1 MTTRSSRTCAR
12 AIKLASLR
20 SKYLVKYR
28 NTIGSDHILRYAM
41 HQLRGDDGGTISGRF
56 SSSALFHREGVGAN
70 IQQVMAAGSSAS
82 PWGYEEDDESHDDEI
97 YLIRELFVA
106 PVACLFFGSDA
117 MQIEYRKFAS
127 RCGTPRILAAYQ
139 KDVRTNFHKL
149 VWAMVKEL
157 APFVT
162 YKQQK
167 NLNFATIYGA
177 GLPKLCFMLGLITEH
192 EFLAISNLPGYER
205 DRYAMAHNIKGY
217 FEGKKIKKIYE
228 QVLPEGSPMLKG
240 AIQQAEEEGFVS
252 TFLGRRCRFPDR
264 RAHAQGVERTDPG

>member
-1 MTTRSSRTCAR
+1 
-12 AIKLASLR
+12 
-20 SKYLVKYR
+20 
-28 NTIGSDHILRYAM
+28 
-41 HQLRGDDGGTISGRF
+41 
-56 SSSALFHREGVGAN
+56 
-70 IQQVMAAGSSAS
+70 
-82 PWGYEEDDESHDDEI
+82 
-97 YLIRELFVA
+97 VA
-106 PVACLFFGSDA
+106 
-117 MQIEYRKFAS
+117 
-127 RCGTPRILAAYQ
+127 GTPRILEAYQ
-139 KDVRTNFHKL
+139 NDMRTNFHKL
-149 VWAMVKEL
+149 VWAMVREL

-228 QVLPEGSPMLKG
+228 QVLPEVSPMLKG

-264 RAHAQGVERTDPG
+264 ERMHKALNAQIQGDAAEDNKVRSARLYESRQDTRPDDAHVGSRRVLWRRRG